1 MLMSRAVKPA
11 RTKAPALGRAQTGA
25 DGFLVFPPSPVQV
38 GAGVPPITHLPGLLL
53 NSIGEAAMLRLIAH
67 AITPNLNPGLEDLV
81 PAGFEAIL
89 NEAGQLHEVS
99 GRLSGLADRNSPV
112 AGELLTVAGNL
123 LSVLVAVKSP
133 RLNQGLFFRTP
144 LLFRIPASS
153 GW

>member
-1 MLMSRAVKPA
+1 
-11 RTKAPALGRAQTGA
+11 
-25 DGFLVFPPSPVQV
+25 
-38 GAGVPPITHLPGLLL
+38 VPPITHLPGLLL